1 MWANDLSAGFLA
13 RDAGKVASGPMVQT
27 KRGIFLYAE
36 ITGLTCEN
44 VRLRRAHHG
53 LRQRRNEGLAAQI
66 PTRSPGLFSD
76 RRSGS
81 RTKLEHTNF
90 RQTSGVKPAVE
101 GLTSIRPNCLNVA
114 TWLAPDRTPS

>member
-1 MWANDLSAGFLA
+1 MWANDLSAGFLV
-13 RDAGKVASGPMVQT
+13 RDAGGGFRAYGSDEAGYLPVC
-27 KRGIFLYAE
+27 E

-44 VRLRRAHHG
+44 ARLRRAHHS